1 MNNHAVVR
9 PTPIPTTAE
18 SNPPGA
24 LSTAVI
30 FDWGLTVQWLIQ
42 AGAGILGFHVFAN
55 KQVPVVG
62 LIAGAIVFALC
73 GEGLRRGVRAARYLQ
88 LAINGFFVIN
98 GIGLALN
105 IPLVVGHQPR
115 DIISIVVMLSA
126 GAWIIW
132 RMLLP
137 RSREWFA
144 TVQPAQAL
152 ARHNLRWLARVIPA
166 SVAAGI
172 VIVISQGLG

>member
-1 MNNHAVVR
+1 MSTDQAVR
-9 PTPIPTTAE
+9 GADLE
-18 SNPPGA
+18 SADKPPGA

-42 AGAGILGFHVFAN
+42 AGAGILGFHHFAN

-62 LIAGAIVFALC
+62 LVAGAIFFLAV
-73 GEGLRRGVRAARYLQ
+73 GEGLRRGIRAARYGQ

-105 IPLVVGHQPR
+105 IPFIVGHQPR
-115 DIISIVVMLSA
+115 DIVSIVVMLSA
-126 GAWIIW
+126 GTWIIW

-137 RSREWFA
+137 RSGRWFA

-152 ARHNLRWLARVIPA
+152 ARHDARWLAKVIPA
-166 SVAAGI
+166 SIVAGI
-172 VIVISQGLG
+172 VIVISQGIG